1 MHWLE
6 RYRMRYRRGDGRRGI
21 SRKELAQM
29 VQTRGRS
36 GKPES
41 AIGCSELLI
50 GILEMGGVT
59 HPEIANRIAEVTGAT
74 PRQRD
79 MLVNKIHRGKWPDD
93 TKNAAKKYVGAHG
106 GNNAREVV
114 RIDRQGF
121 ETGRYASGNA
131 AGVAMG
137 IRGSCVNSRC
147 HRRCTKVSE
156 FETYGCTWRFADEWD
171 AMSPEERFADVHRDR
186 S

>member
-6 RYRMRYRRGDGRRGI
+6 RYRMRYRRADGRKGI

-29 VQTRGRS
+29 VRKRGRS

-41 AIGCSELLI
+41 AIGCSALLI
-50 GILEMGGVT
+50 EILEMGGVT

-79 MLVNKIHRGKWPDD
+79 MLVNKIHRGKWPDG
-93 TKNAAKKYVGAHG
+93 AKTAPKKCVGAHG

-114 RIDRQGF
+114 RIDRNGL
-121 ETGRYASGNA
+121 ETGRFASGRA
-131 AGVAMG
+131 AGDAMG
-137 IRGSCVNSRC
+137 IKGCSVNSRC

-156 FETYGCTWRFADEWD
+156 FKTYGCTWRFADEWD
-171 AMSPEERFADVHRDR
+171 AMSPEERFADVHREM
-186 S
+186 